1 MTAVETRP
9 VERVVAMAWRPV
21 SVVAAVAAVVHLS
34 VATRYGWHRDEFYYV
49 ISGRHLAF
57 GYVDQPPLTP
67 LLARL
72 AADLPGG
79 LLPLRVLAVAAQ
91 IACVVLAAKLAAEF
105 GGGRRAQTLTAA
117 AMAACPLFVGTSFL
131 FGTSVVDQ
139 VVWVAVFVLVARAL
153 RLPTNRSWLGVG
165 LVAGV
170 GMENKDTV
178 VVLLVGVAV
187 GLVLLRRDVL
197 RTPGPWLAG
206 VVTVVLALPNV
217 VWNAT
222 HGWPQ
227 VRMAGV
233 LAAEQGGALGSLA
246 QFAALPLVF
255 AGPPLIL
262 LWVWG
267 VRWLGSAAGRDHRW
281 MLVVAVV
288 TVVVFTASG
297 GKFYY
302 AGPPLAGLFAA
313 GSVRVETLGSARGRT
328 GWPLA
333 VAVSGVLAV
342 VVWLPVLPVSVA
354 NVLKPVSPFVLETYG
369 WPDFVDQVTKVAA
382 TLPPDT
388 TIFASNYGEAGSL
401 TMLGPAAGLRD
412 PVSGAQNAYGDW
424 GPPPGTPDTVLCV
437 GTWTADELRQYWS
450 QVREIA
456 PITNPEH
463 IDNEESTLHAG
474 IYLCQRPRGTWA
486 QLWPSLRHID

>member
-1 MTAVETRP
+1 MTVVETQP

-153 RLPTNRSWLGVG
+153 RLRTNRSWLGVG

-288 TVVVFTASG
+288 AVVVFTASG

-401 TMLGPAAGLRD
+401 AVLGPAAGLRD